1 MRKVASI
8 VGCLLLATTALVLA
22 ADADVSGKWKITSK
36 SQRGERTFD
45 ATLAQSGEKLTVKS
59 KDREGND
66 VTSEGTVKGG
76 EITWATKR
84 ETPMGEMVI
93 TYKGKVDGKTMSGT
107 VTFGEMGSG
116 EWKAEKAE

>member
-8 VGCLLLATTALVLA
+8 LAGLVLA
-22 ADADVSGKWKITSK
+22 AAAFTLAADLDVSGKWKITSK
-36 SQRGERTFD
+36 SQRGERTFE
-45 ATLAQSGEKLTVKS
+45 ATLAQAGEKLTVKS

-66 VTSEGTVKGG
+66 VTSEGTVKAG
-76 EITWATKR
+76 EITWSTKR

-116 EWKAEKAE
+116 DWKAEKAE

>member
-8 VGCLLLATTALVLA
+8 LSCLVLA
-22 ADADVSGKWKITSK
+22 AAALSLAADLDVSGKWKITSK
-36 SQRGERTFD
+36 SPRGERTFD
-45 ATLAQSGEKLTVKS
+45 ATMKQTGEKLTVTQ

-66 VTSEGTVKGG
+66 VTAEGSVKGA
-76 EITWATKR
+76 EITWTMKR
-84 ETPMGEMVI
+84 TTPMGEMVI

-107 VTFGEMGSG
+107 TDFGMGTG